1 MNDDSGNIKVS
12 DGMVVDLDYTLK
24 VDNEVV
30 DTSEGRQ
37 PIKFI
42 QGQGYIIEG
51 LEKELYGMKAG
62 EDKQVVIPPERGYG
76 MVNEEAILDVPKDEF
91 PEEIPLQKGTEL
103 KVETQE
109 GETMDA
115 RITSVAPDSVR
126 LDFNHPL
133 AGKELHF
140 SVKVNDIREATAEE
154 IAHGHV
160 HGQGGHSH

>member
-1 MNDDSGNIKVS
+1 MSNESGNIKVS
-12 DGMVVDLDYTLK
+12 DGMVVDLDYTLR

-37 PIKFI
+37 PIRFI

-76 MVNEEAILDVPKDEF
+76 TVNEEAILDVPKDEF

-103 KVETQE
+103 KVQTQE

>member
-1 MNDDSGNIKVS
+1 MSDDRGNIEVS
-12 DGMVVDLDYTLK
+12 DGMVVHLDYTLR

-42 QGQGYIIEG
+42 QGQGYIIDG

-76 MVNEEAILDVPKDEF
+76 TVNEEAILDVPKDEF

-103 KVETQE
+103 KVQTQE

>member
-1 MNDDSGNIKVS
+1 MSNESGNIKVS
-12 DGMVVDLDYTLK
+12 DGMVVDLDYTLR

-42 QGQGYIIEG
+42 QGQGYIIDG

-76 MVNEEAILDVPKDEF
+76 TVNEEAILDVPKDEF

-103 KVETQE
+103 KVQTQE

-140 SVKVNDIREATAEE
+140 SVKVNEIREATAEE

>member
-1 MNDDSGNIKVS
+1 MSNESGNIKVS
-12 DGMVVDLDYTLK
+12 DGMVVGLDYTLR

-42 QGQGYIIEG
+42 QGQGYIIDG

-76 MVNEEAILDVPKDEF
+76 TVNEEAILDVPKDEF

-103 KVETQE
+103 KVQTQE

>member
-1 MNDDSGNIKVS
+1 MSNESGNIKVS
-12 DGMVVDLDYTLK
+12 DGMVVDLDYTLR

-76 MVNEEAILDVPKDEF
+76 TVNEEAILDVPKDEF

-103 KVETQE
+103 KVQTQE

>member
-30 DTSEGRQ
+30 DTSEGRE

-42 QGQGYIIEG
+42 QGRGYIIEG

-62 EDKQVVIPPERGYG
+62 EDKQVVLPPERGYG
-76 MVNEEAILDVPKDEF
+76 TFNEEAIVDVPKDEF
-91 PEEIPLQKGTEL
+91 PEEIPLQNGTEL
-103 KVETQE
+103 KVQTQE

-115 RITSVAPDSVR
+115 RIASVGSDSVQ

-140 SVKVNDIREATAEE
+140 SVKVNNIREATAEE

-160 HGQGGHSH
+160 HGKGGHSH

>member
-1 MNDDSGNIKVS
+1 MSDDSGNIKVS
-12 DGMVVDLDYTLK
+12 DGMVVDLDYTLR

-42 QGQGYIIEG
+42 QGQGYIIDG

-76 MVNEEAILDVPKDEF
+76 TVNEEAILDVPKDEF

-103 KVETQE
+103 KVQTQE

>member
-1 MNDDSGNIKVS
+1 MSNESGNIKVS
-12 DGMVVDLDYTLK
+12 DGMVVDLDYTLR

-42 QGQGYIIEG
+42 QGQGYIIDG

-76 MVNEEAILDVPKDEF
+76 TVNEEAILDVPKDEF

-103 KVETQE
+103 KVQTQE

>member
-1 MNDDSGNIKVS
+1 MSNESGNIKVS

-76 MVNEEAILDVPKDEF
+76 TVNEEAILDVPKDEF

-103 KVETQE
+103 KVQTQE

>member
-1 MNDDSGNIKVS
+1 MSNESGNIKVS
-12 DGMVVDLDYTLK
+12 DGMVVDLDYTLR

-42 QGQGYIIEG
+42 QGQGYIIDG

-76 MVNEEAILDVPKDEF
+76 TVNEEAILDVPKDEF

-103 KVETQE
+103 KVQTQE

-115 RITSVAPDSVR
+115 RITSVAPDSVQ

>member
-1 MNDDSGNIKVS
+1 MSDDSGNIKVS

-91 PEEIPLQKGTEL
+91 PEEIPLQQGTEL

-140 SVKVNDIREATAEE
+140 SVKVNEIREATAEE

>member
-1 MNDDSGNIKVS
+1 MSDDSGNIKVS

-30 DTSEGRQ
+30 DTSEGKQ

-51 LEKELYGMKAG
+51 LEKELYGMAVG

-91 PEEIPLQKGTEL
+91 PEEIPLQQGTEL

-140 SVKVNDIREATAEE
+140 SVKVNEIREATAEE